1 MDELTVLD
9 RPGIAIA
16 SILARRDV
24 DPAAIGAALGV
35 DTPVQ
40 PGWTGDA
47 ALMLLGYGPGTW
59 LAFADPAP
67 ADWIAAVRAR
77 LAGLAFV
84 SDQSSAYAIVRLTG
98 AASRRV
104 LQSGLAIDLHPSSF
118 GTGSAA
124 VTQLAHMGA
133 VVWQVD
139 DVPAFD
145 VAVPRSV
152 SSSFRRWLDHSIHNL
167 TE

>member
-1 MDELTVLD
+1 MGDLTVLD

-16 SILARRDV
+16 SILARRDA

-35 DTPVQ
+35 DAPVQ

-59 LAFADPAP
+59 LALADPAP
-67 ADWIAAVRAR
+67 ADWIATLRAR
-77 LAGLAFV
+77 LDGLAFV
-84 SDQSSAYAIVRLTG
+84 SDQSSAYAIVRLNG

-104 LQSGLAIDLHPSSF
+104 LQSGLAIDLHPLSF
-118 GTGSAA
+118 STGSAA
-124 VTQLAHMGA
+124 VTHLAHMGA

-139 DVPAFD
+139 DAPVFD
-145 VAVPRSV
+145 VAVPRSL
-152 SSSFRRWLDHSIHNL
+152 SSSFRRWLDHTIHNL
-167 TE
+167 AE